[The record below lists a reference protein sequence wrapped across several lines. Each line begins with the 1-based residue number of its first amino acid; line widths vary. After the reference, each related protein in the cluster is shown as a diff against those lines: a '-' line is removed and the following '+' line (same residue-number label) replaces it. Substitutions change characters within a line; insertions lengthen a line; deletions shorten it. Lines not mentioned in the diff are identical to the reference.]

1 MQPVKNERGYALV
14 FVTLMIV
21 LLLVMVGMGLD
32 TGHLAY
38 VRSQGQPAVDAAAL
52 AAASAIPSGNWSRV
66 TERAAMLNPGG
77 TNPGTGNNY
86 LDSPNNQID
95 HKNVTLVK
103 YDNATGEFTTS
114 GVNINNANG
123 ARVALE
129 NNNPYGGNA
138 GEAMKSPLFLTPLLN
153 LFGQATKT
161 TADVSVS
168 AVAVNQALP
177 GLPIVVVQ
185 GLCGQADTILDFQ
198 SGGNSTA
205 GWETYQI
212 INASTDEVRGLFE
225 KLPFVVITPEVVI
238 CLNIFR
244 VTLQN
249 QLEIASIT
257 LVIQEHITA
266 ECSHPIRF
274 DVRWVKP
281 NCLRSQSFALL
292 EIPLPKSNCRS
303 HMESARIAR
312 SNLLKQFCF
321 LLSLVPPVKSHC
333 DVDESQARQYIASLM
348 LQQFF
353 KQGSS
358 SFEFS
363 AIQSSLGR
371 LSQIVDAGLSRLRH
385 SLRKKPVCLSSAENQ
400 APDQQSS
407 SQDNQLLPI
416 DRHIPPQDNL
426 HLRTG

>member
-14 FVTLMIV
+14 FMTLMIV
-21 LLLVMVGMGLD
+21 LLLIMVGMGLD

-95 HKNVTLVK
+95 QKNVTLVK
-103 YDNATGEFTTS
+103 YDNATGQFTTS

-129 NNNPYGGNA
+129 NNNPYGGNT

-185 GLCGQADTILDFQ
+185 SLCNQADTILDFQ
-198 SGGNSTA
+198 SGGNSTG

-225 KLPFVVITPEVVI
+225 KLPFCAGQPAIDVGYCGNIANGVNATIFNQHLKPMFKADPNRCYLIPVIANSGN
-238 CLNIFR
+238 LNQCQ
-244 VTLQN
+244 T
-249 QLEIASIT
+249 
-257 LVIQEHITA
+257 
-266 ECSHPIRF
+266 
-274 DVRWVKP
+274 
-281 NCLRSQSFALL
+281 
-292 EIPLPKSNCRS
+292 
-303 HMESARIAR
+303 
-312 SNLLKQFCF
+312 
-321 LLSLVPPVKSHC
+321 
-333 DVDESQARQYIASLM
+333 
-348 LQQFF
+348 
-353 KQGSS
+353 
-358 SFEFS
+358 
-363 AIQSSLGR
+363 
-371 LSQIVDAGLSRLRH
+371 IVDWASFCPNKGNNTDDAFPGQGKLRGSVTCGKSPWDTKDSLCFVQRLVRD
-385 SLRKKPVCLSSAENQ
+385 KPS
-400 APDQQSS
+400 
-407 SQDNQLLPI
+407 
-416 DRHIPPQDNL
+416 
-426 HLRTG
+426 GM